1 VPTRRYG
8 LLTSSVTRIS
18 HGLRYRFC
26 CQSDCF
32 KPRSENMVSGHPSSN
47 KLLLDA
53 NTLVN
58 AAFLSKSWSRR
69 ALESARSRNM
79 TLLVSN
85 VVLDEV
91 KKIIRDA
98 IAGQVV
104 QTDPWVFVEE
114 YCASIAAR
122 TVHCGR
128 YSPGCSVKTH
138 DHHIELAAR
147 QTNARVI
154 ANDIELISSLRA
166 LDLPACYPL
175 ELFAEG
181 NPGVMETTFFG
192 ERPTP
197 KAGSFF
203 FRGEPAGSC
212 EIITWPGFHVSYDHI
227 RGDWTVTEALRQNIR
242 LSDERL

>member
-1 VPTRRYG
+1 
-8 LLTSSVTRIS
+8 
-18 HGLRYRFC
+18 
-26 CQSDCF
+26 
-32 KPRSENMVSGHPSSN
+32 
-47 KLLLDA
+47 
-53 NTLVN
+53 
-58 AAFLSKSWSRR
+58 
-69 ALESARSRNM
+69 
-79 TLLVSN
+79 
-85 VVLDEV
+85 V

-114 YCASIAAR
+114 YCASIAAK

-128 YSPGCSVKTH
+128 YSPGCSVKPH

-227 RGDWTVTEALRQNIR
+227 RGDWTVTANG
-242 LSDERL
+242 DEVLKAPYPYVHGSELVLGSSTSRPMAVR